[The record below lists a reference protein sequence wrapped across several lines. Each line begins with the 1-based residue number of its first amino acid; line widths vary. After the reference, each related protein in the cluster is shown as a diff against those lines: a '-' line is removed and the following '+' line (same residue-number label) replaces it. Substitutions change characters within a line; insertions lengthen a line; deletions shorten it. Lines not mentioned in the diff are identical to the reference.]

1 MTNLENKIATLEAYI
16 AELNES
22 NDDDNK
28 ELLINS
34 LNNALTALKKIQSKF
49 DNEE

>member
-22 NDDDNK
+22 DDDNK

>member
-22 NDDDNK
+22 DEDNK

-34 LNNALTALKKIQSKF
+34 LNNALTALRKIQSKF
-49 DNEE
+49 DTED